1 MSQDHPIRRGLIV
14 GLGHMGAMHLRV
26 LNQIE
31 DVEVVAAVDP
41 RPERLEALRGAYP
54 TVRMHTSLDAALERR
69 DEIDFVAVA
78 TPAPVLPEI
87 GHEVLAAGLPLLVEK
102 PLAASEDE
110 GLALVEEAERCGLLL
125 GVGHVERCNP
135 AVIALKRHLD
145 AGTLGRVYQLHA
157 RRLSPFPD
165 RDSMLGVSLDLATH
179 DIDVMRY
186 LTGSEVERVYAES
199 AQRLHDHCED
209 LIVATLR
216 FQDGATGLLEVNWL
230 TPTKIRELSVTGE
243 RGTFVVNYLTQ
254 ELCHFS
260 HPTEPTTWDALQ
272 NMRGA
277 GEGDMVRYALR
288 RSEPLRVEWE
298 SFLAALEGRDTPLAQ
313 GRDGLAAMST
323 ARAIQRSGTCHE
335 AVAPAHTGAPAT
347 AVLSGDD
354 RRTG

>member
-1 MSQDHPIRRGLIV
+1 MHGESQIRRGLIV

-31 DVEVVAAVDP
+31 GVEVVAAVDP
-41 RPERLEALRGAYP
+41 RSERLRGLSQNYP
-54 TVRMHTSLDAALERR
+54 RVQMYTTLQSALERR
-69 DEIDFVAVA
+69 GEIDFVAVA
-78 TPAPVLPEI
+78 TPAATLPEL
-87 GHEVLAAGLPLLVEK
+87 GHELLAAGLPLLVEK
-102 PLAASEDE
+102 PLAADEDA

-199 AQRLHDHCED
+199 AQRQHDHCED

-216 FQDGATGLLEVNWL
+216 FEDGATGLLEVNWL

-243 RGTFVVNYLTQ
+243 QGTFVVNYLTQ
-254 ELCHFS
+254 ELSHFS
-260 HPTEPTTWDALQ
+260 HPSEPTAWDSLQ
-272 NMRGA
+272 NMRGP
-277 GEGDMVRYALR
+277 GEGDMIRYALA

-298 SFLAALEGRDTPLAQ
+298 SFLAALEGQATPLAL
-313 GRDGLAAMST
+313 GHDGLAAMST
-323 ARAIQRSGTCHE
+323 AKAIQRSGAAHE
-335 AVAPAHTGAPAT
+335 ALSPRYTGT
-347 AVLSGDD
+347 
-354 RRTG
+354 RRAIA